1 MFDLIRKIYEK
12 HGEEIR
18 YLICGVLTTIISWSA
33 KYLAIF
39 FLDAS
44 IVWQN
49 SLLSAI
55 TWFTGVCAAFVLNR
69 IIVFKSKDANWFSE
83 FVKMFSGRAGIG
95 VVGILLQNVFVN
107 VMGMNLWVS
116 TILWAVIEVLSN
128 YFVSKFWVF
137 TKKDK
142 E

>member
-18 YLICGVLTTIISWSA
+18 YLFCGVLTTIISWSA
-33 KYLAIF
+33 KYLATF